1 MKQTRNKYTEE
12 FRQEAV
18 RLALNSGR
26 PIAHVARE
34 LSISDGLLH
43 AWIGKYRDAES
54 KGFSPEE
61 LRKEQE
67 ELKRLRRELQRVKQE
82 NEILKKA
89 AAYFAKESL

>member
-1 MKQTRNKYTEE
+1 MKKTRNKYNDE
-12 FRQEAV
+12 FRAEAV

-26 PIAHVARE
+26 PIAHIARE

-43 AWIGKYRDAES
+43 AWIGKHRDAQS
-54 KGFSPEE
+54 KGVSTEE
-61 LRKEQE
+61 IRMEQE
-67 ELKRLRRELQRVKQE
+67 ELKRLRRELQRIKQE